1 MADLTSM
8 RCLYC
13 GKELAIFRKWTASSE
28 FCSEEHQQRHH
39 EEFNRLALSR
49 LLQAPG
55 SAVLAPSEPAVAAP
69 AVSDTR
75 SADWRNGGDT
85 AGPRQIEA
93 AHAPSPAAGFVPQ
106 PTIQPVDGDS
116 GRPIARSLGAPREF
130 PVPEFRIGVS
140 SAGPIHSERPSM
152 KPEHFEGSREPIDVP
167 LERGYSNL
175 SSDAWQFPF
184 TEFRPSLELRE
195 ALRLNLGTSG
205 IGLEPEDNEYSS
217 AGILSVDLSVL
228 GHSIERSKVEP
239 DLPPAVAPEADSA
252 DSEEEQAS
260 DLPIEIPSLWEVGE
274 PAAEVRIAA
283 AAPAEEPAPA
293 EAEPAPV
300 LLPVAGAEPV
310 AQIHALPL
318 RGKASAVFQAVP
330 MASTG
335 IQLPRLEGLPLRP
348 MIVLG
353 PAPAPAS
360 EAPAAVAEPSAQPIA
375 TPSEEPARKEESVA
389 KEPSGR
395 LSRKERARLK
405 AREAEKKE
413 PEAKTPEAKTPEVK
427 TPEAKTPEVKTPE
440 VTPQEVAPTE
450 SKPQPDAET
459 PPAEPRPA
467 SEPEPQAEE
476 KFKPLSDSDIPSFGG
491 PRLGAA
497 GADKGLPM
505 GVRIAAAIGGVV
517 VLAGLAYLGLSGDS
531 KPVRGSGAVELREGP
546 ALPISEGSWSTDW
559 GGGQAQRKE
568 RITVYRPSLSLSDYR
583 YEFQAEIPGRSLGW
597 VFRAADPKNY
607 YVGRLDIQKRGLNP
621 TVVLVRY
628 AVVDGQEGAQ
638 TQIPLTMPVRIDTA
652 YKVKVEAVG
661 NKFTISVLG
670 KVLDQWSDDRL
681 RTGGVGLIHERGERP
696 PQTRGVHV
704 TPLMLGNR

>member
-69 AVSDTR
+69 AAAEPR

-85 AGPRQIEA
+85 TGPRQIEA

-130 PVPEFRIGVS
+130 PIPEFRIGLS
-140 SAGPIHSERPSM
+140 STGPIHSERPSM
-152 KPEHFEGSREPIDVP
+152 KPDFEGSREPIDVP
-167 LERGYSNL
+167 LERGYSSL

-195 ALRLNLGTSG
+195 AMRLNLGTSG
-205 IGLEPEDNEYSS
+205 IGLEPEDGEHSS

-239 DLPPAVAPEADSA
+239 DLPVAVAPEADRA
-252 DSEEEQAS
+252 DSEEEQAPE
-260 DLPIEIPSLWEVGE
+260 LPIEIPSLWEVGE
-274 PAAEVRIAA
+274 PEAEIRIAP
-283 AAPAEEPAPA
+283 AAPEEEPAPA
-293 EAEPAPV
+293 QAAPAAL

-310 AQIHALPL
+310 APIAAPPL
-318 RGKASAVFQAVP
+318 RGKASAVFQALP

-335 IQLPRLEGLPLRP
+335 VQLPRLEGLPLRP

-353 PAPAPAS
+353 PAPAPAV
-360 EAPAAVAEPSAQPIA
+360 EAAAVVAEPSAEPVGIS
-375 TPSEEPARKEESVA
+375 SEEPARKEESVP

-413 PEAKTPEAKTPEVK
+413 PEGKTPEVK
-427 TPEAKTPEVKTPE
+427 
-440 VTPQEVAPTE
+440 PQEVKSPE
-450 SKPQPDAET
+450 SKPE
-459 PPAEPRPA
+459 PPAEPAPA
-467 SEPEPQAEE
+467 QAEPAGEPVSRAEE
-476 KFKPLSDSDIPSFGG
+476 KPKPLSDSDIPSFGG
-491 PRLGAA
+491 PRLGAGSA
-497 GADKGLPM
+497 VDKGLPM